1 MGSGLILL
9 VSIVSKFGALGLR
22 CPLIG
27 VQLKPAADQSPPA
40 G

>member
-1 MGSGLILL
+1 MGSSIMLL
-9 VSIVSKFGALGLR
+9 VSIVSKFRALGLR
-22 CPLIG
+22 CPLVG

>member
-1 MGSGLILL
+1 MGSGIILL
-9 VSIVSKFGALGLR
+9 VSIVSKFGVLGLR
-22 CPLIG
+22 CLFIG

>member
-1 MGSGLILL
+1 MGSCVIPL
-9 VSIVSKFGALGLR
+9 VSRVSKFEVLGLR

>member
-1 MGSGLILL
+1 MSSGIMLL
-9 VSIVSKFGALGLR
+9 VSIVLKFAGLGLR